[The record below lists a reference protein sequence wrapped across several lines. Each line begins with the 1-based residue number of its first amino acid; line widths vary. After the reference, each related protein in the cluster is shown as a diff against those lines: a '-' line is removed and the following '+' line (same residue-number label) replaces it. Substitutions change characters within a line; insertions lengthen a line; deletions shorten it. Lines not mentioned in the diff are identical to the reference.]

1 MKTKLLSLLFVL
13 CSSILKSQEVEK
25 KEFYFGLKLAEQSLL
40 DSLEIPYLS
49 ILDRNGGCQWIEIDT
64 DETQMSNYTKFFWGE
79 FVFSPDRTTSGI
91 KLWTFFQQHNF
102 LTDDDELYLHIL
114 SSFDSD
120 IIGNCEIE
128 LNNNKYKTCQI
139 VEYRC
144 NTNNTYGTM
153 VLVSDFRGFWKFIY

>member
-1 MKTKLLSLLFVL
+1 MVGVSG
-13 CSSILKSQEVEK
+13 LKSTRMK
-25 KEFYFGLKLAEQSLL
+25 PRCLT
-40 DSLEIPYLS
+40 ILS
-49 ILDRNGGCQWIEIDT
+49 
-64 DETQMSNYTKFFWGE
+64 FFWGE

-120 IIGNCEIE
+120 VIGNCEIE
-128 LNNNKYKTCQI
+128 LNNSKYKTCQI